1 MKTLVL
7 LGAIALL
14 AVFAGILLAGLAAKA
29 RQWEMREKKDKSLSN
44 QLNNGRHR
52 INGGFRSRP
61 RRG

>member
-14 AVFAGILLAGLAAKA
+14 AVFVGILLAGLAAKA
-29 RQWEMREKKDKSLSN
+29 RQWEMREKKDKQLHN
-44 QLNNGRHR
+44 QLNNGHR
-52 INGGFRSRP
+52 INGGFRTRP